1 MKSTKLPIAKKD
13 CRVTP
18 INPLF
23 DGPTSS
29 LAKEKTF
36 KCLFINS
43 SVNSEIKTIAENPH
57 ESLNLNW

>member
-36 KCLFINS
+36 
-43 SVNSEIKTIAENPH
+43 
-57 ESLNLNW
+57 